1 MRANS
6 SRALL
11 VVATLALLG
20 TAASTQAAADKKAI
34 ERGKYLV
41 TFGGCFDCHTPGYFL
56 GKPDME
62 RYLAGSD
69 VGFEIPGLGVFV
81 APNLT
86 PDPETDSA
94 NGRKPRS

>member
-20 TAASTQAAADKKAI
+20 TAASAQAAADKKAI

-41 TFGGCFDCHTPGYFL
+41 TFGGCFDCHTPGSFL
-56 GKPDME
+56 GKPDMD
-62 RYLAGSD
+62 RYPGGSD
-69 VGFEIPGLGVFV
+69 VGFEPPGLGGFV
-81 APNLT
+81 APNRTAAARTGLRQWS
-86 PDPETDSA
+86 DA
-94 NGRKPRS
+94 R